1 MERLQCT
8 RTISFVTL
16 PKAVGYDIVTNAQV
30 AVRKVDGS
38 YSPGGLTCSLYRT
51 VNGVREAVGG
61 TEAAA
66 LGSYR
71 IGTVSFTPTAAITP
85 ITAYSDSVAF
95 PLTVSFVAKNG
106 TVLASATVSKSEEV
120 KGEQGET
127 GASGAVM
134 RVREWS
140 ENLGRVSDGSRPIGG
155 VRWLDVVYVLDS
167 RFMPVF
173 YRCVKPHVT
182 EAVSKP
188 GISEGFWE
196 EMIAMG
202 AVYTPAL
209 FAENAHIRFMS
220 GQEIVLLDK
229 DGNIF
234 GRFGAPL
241 DSGSVMHMGGE
252 QPSEAQFNLDKYG
265 NTRFGR
271 TDGPYIE
278 LLPEQRDMLV
288 HGWLPNG
295 DGTDSLGVVARF
307 TGQNVT
313 VPAGSSDSVGAG
325 LTVPEQSWTSAGDA
339 VRSQD
344 IALGTFENMA
354 QLLATVPVKLTTS
367 GAGHVEATGS
377 LPDDP
382 IVDGEGGS
390 GDGGDTGTVDYVEA
404 HTKTAEIQV
413 FAELVREASASEKTV
428 CASVSRYVRATMST
442 DKGDT
447 AYVNMTVSLSNVP
460 AGKWILRLRCAGSLE
475 YRNSDDPKPT
485 WAVSFRNATVT
496 RRYVRFTSIYGKGG
510 FYAGT
515 SSLCHVAAISNCNPT
530 ASGTDMMFEAL
541 SKGTGIK
548 VENGGLFTRNNNSAW
563 VQHPIV
569 ILNGSIWNDNGTWK
583 VNGKGFDNM
592 LPVLTRDPN
601 TGHLSFKLTFPT
613 QWTSKL
619 PITAAS
625 GDKFCIQVTPACDT
639 PAMVSGRKTAG
650 QDFVMVHCSQTCNLN
665 VTITY
670 YP

>member
-16 PKAVGYDIVTNAQV
+16 PKAVGYDIVTNATV
-30 AVRKVDGS
+30 AVRKADGS
-38 YSPGGLTCSLYRT
+38 YIPGGLTCSLYRT

-95 PLTVSFVAKNG
+95 PLTVSFVARNG

-120 KGEQGET
+120 KGET

-134 RVREWS
+134 RVREWN

-173 YRCVKPHVT
+173 YKCILPHV
-182 EAVSKP
+182 AGPINKP
-188 GISEGFWE
+188 GVSEGFWE
-196 EMIAMG
+196 QLTAMG
-202 AVYTPAL
+202 PIYTPAL

-229 DGNIF
+229 EGKIF

-252 QPSEAQFNLDKYG
+252 QPSEATFNLTREG
-265 NTRFGR
+265 TARFGL
-271 TDGPYIE
+271 TNGPHIE
-278 LLPEQRDMLV
+278 LNGKARDILV
-288 HGWLPNG
+288 HGWLPL
-295 DGTDSLGVVARF
+295 DSAGTQNELGVVARF

-313 VPAGSSDSVGAG
+313 VPAENATGLSASVNV
-325 LTVPEQSWTSAGDA
+325 TTKTWTSAGNA
-339 VRSQD
+339 IRSQD
-344 IALGTFENMA
+344 ISLGTLSANLS
-354 QLLATVPVKLTTS
+354 QLIVSVPVKLTTANTGYVPAS
-367 GAGHVEATGS
+367 GN
-377 LPDDP
+377 PDPGP
-382 IVDGEGGS
+382 IEDGEGGGS
-390 GDGGDTGTVDYVEA
+390 GTGSGTASYVEA

-413 FAELVREASASEKTV
+413 FAELVLKDSNGGETV
-428 CASVSRYVRATMST
+428 YSSVSRSIKS
-442 DKGDT
+442 DS
-447 AYVNMTVSLSNVP
+447 VNRSESALSNLVATVSNAP
-460 AGKWILRLRCAGSLE
+460 AGAWYLRLRCIGSIS
-475 YRNSDDPKPT
+475 YKPSDTAIPSWT
-485 WAVSFRNATVT
+485 VQFGNNATVT
-496 RRYVRFTSIYGKGG
+496 CRNVRFSSIYGKGG

-625 GDKFCIQVTPACDT
+625 GDKFSIQVTPASDT

-650 QDFVMVHCSQTCNLN
+650 QDYVMVHCSQTCNLN